1 MWTSPGSWRSLYRI
15 SSFVLCVVVVGYAT
29 ACHQTT
35 AQDLVGTWELNYA
48 ESKLKLQLN
57 PDGTFEQVLQPKG
70 NPALHRSGKWEL
82 TDFEG
87 PTVVLNGAFVVRDE
101 KGTLES
107 ANDNG
112 AWLVHVEN
120 GFGAPRLTVN
130 EDLGLYFAKTSR

>member
-1 MWTSPGSWRSLYRI
+1 M
-15 SSFVLCVVVVGYAT
+15 
-29 ACHQTT
+29 
-35 AQDLVGTWELNYA
+35 
-48 ESKLKLQLN
+48 
-57 PDGTFEQVLQPKG
+57 
-70 NPALHRSGKWEL
+70 
-82 TDFEG
+82 
-87 PTVVLNGAFVVRDE
+87 LNGAFVVRDE